1 MKYRDELGGPDC
13 QTGLRV
19 AVWSWAALLT
29 LLGVAVGVT
38 LLGVAVGLT
47 LLGVTVGVML
57 LGVAVGVTLLGVA
70 VVVTLLCLV
79 CPLFDA
85 IAANINALR

>member
-1 MKYRDELGGPDC
+1 MKYRDELGGRDC
-13 QTGLRV
+13 QTGLGV

-29 LLGVAVGVT
+29 LLDVAVGVT
-38 LLGVAVGLT
+38 LLGVAVGVT
-47 LLGVTVGVML
+47 LLGL
-57 LGVAVGVTLLGVA
+57 AVGVTLLGLAVGVKLLCVA

-85 IAANINALR
+85 VAANIDVLC